1 MNEKADKEKQA
12 YQQYLREKEQVEK
25 VMQTLI
31 NSELREME
39 IKDQKKKKAFQDMQF
54 ALKLKEEQRMA
65 ELELIRQEEARY
77 TAYVKELDSREE
89 AVKQERFEKEEAKN
103 KIFEKLKIEEEK
115 RRQAAEEL
123 DSLRREL
130 YQ

>member
-1 MNEKADKEKQA
+1 
-12 YQQYLREKEQVEK
+12 
-25 VMQTLI
+25 
-31 NSELREME
+31 
-39 IKDQKKKKAFQDMQF
+39 
-54 ALKLKEEQRMA
+54 MA